1 MFAQQP
7 KDPIHRCLLGKHMWT
22 ATNPSNSRQ
31 KVTST
36 TFLHVTDIISAVIE
50 CLLPPTPKLL
60 HFTRR
65 ILQLNPSQSQSVPAR
80 GASAVPGRAGYTCRT
95 YTWGKVAHL
104 GIPGALL
111 APSCPTAVLPWH
123 RCSEVWQDYYTPCPG
138 IFWFPTGSECPA
150 VKSRTANHLDAS
162 TIKCSGKQVR
172 LKIHCNKHLK
182 IWLLSQV
189 WKASGAG
196 TLKYSCSQSSLKIP
210 DLLLLAAL
218 CPEIINHSCLSYTE

>member
-7 KDPIHRCLLGKHMWT
+7 KDPIHRSLLGKRMWT
-22 ATNPSNSRQ
+22 DTKTLQQQAKSDQHNFPSCHRHHQRCYWMSLASNTQIAPFHKENPSV
-31 KVTST
+31 KP
-36 TFLHVTDIISAVIE
+36 F
-50 CLLPPTPKLL
+50 PK
-60 HFTRR
+60 
-65 ILQLNPSQSQSVPAR
+65 PKCPW
-80 GASAVPGRAGYTCRT
+80 ASAVPGRAGYTCRT

-218 CPEIINHSCLSYTE
+218 CLEIINHSYLSYTE